1 MKKKTKLIVNSLS
14 LIAPI
19 SFSLLPFFLV
29 DFNNNDNN
37 ELSLSNNTATI
48 NPDNTYLINLK
59 TNNNINFTEPTL
71 PGTSSD
77 KYNYI
82 EKFSILNVDGKYVE
96 PIKIT
101 NPDGSITT
109 KNSLVLNIGELNKYN
124 VGTQEFIESLS
135 FNLKGGY
142 YSFTE
147 KNYSKEI
154 EKYFDFTETKDLKM
168 PFKLK
173 FPKDYKPNGKL
184 YNFLPFQEFEVE
196 SYDSKPL
203 STSQK
208 SISILIEA
216 WYDFN
221 SKKLIIC
228 PQFKAKNNGIK
239 EKPLFFN
246 MASDQ

>member
-1 MKKKTKLIVNSLS
+1 MKKKTKLFINSLF
-14 LIAPI
+14 LITPI
-19 SFSLLPFFLV
+19 SFSLFPFLLV
-29 DFNNNDNN
+29 DLDN
-37 ELSLSNNTATI
+37 EKILLSNEKEVI

-59 TNNNINFTEPTL
+59 TNNNINFAEPTP
-71 PGTSSD
+71 PGTTPD
-77 KYNYI
+77 NKYNYI

-96 PIKIT
+96 PIEIT
-101 NPDGSITT
+101 NSDGSIPIK
-109 KNSLVLNIGELNKYN
+109 KNSLVLNIDELNKYN

-142 YSFTE
+142 FSFT
-147 KNYSKEI
+147 KKIDSI
-154 EKYFDFTETKDLKM
+154 ETERYFDFTNINTNPKM

-173 FPKDYKPNGKL
+173 FPEDFKPNGEPYGFPL
-184 YNFLPFQEFEVE
+184 QEFLVE
-196 SYDSKPL
+196 TYDNFEDPL
-203 STSQK
+203 NSQK